1 MLGGKS
7 MIFQALKVC
16 WNECEQ
22 KKCKKRSRSD
32 TVSTAVSDRYDPK
45 RARIYPIP
53 EQIIF

>member
-16 WNECEQ
+16 WNQCKQ
-22 KKCKKRSRSD
+22 KKCKNEAD
-32 TVSTAVSDRYDPK
+32 QTVSTAVSDRYNPK